1 MIDDTAPGRPLHDLE
16 RRLVAHMASARTD
29 VTAADLDEAEALLTR
44 SRALRDEVVKL
55 LKYYQFGIDEV
66 STKIHILRQEFES
79 IHDYSPIEHV
89 RTRLKSAESLL
100 EKSLRRGVALEIPAI
115 RAEIRDIAGIR
126 VTCSFVSD
134 VYWIAQMLSAQPD
147 LRLLQTKDYIAQ
159 PKANGYR
166 SLHLIVEVPVFLSQH
181 VEQVPV
187 EVQIRTI
194 AMDFWASVEHKLS
207 YKYRSAMPTH
217 LAAELDDAA
226 RVATEL
232 DARMGRLRD
241 EVRPPTVEIVPPVTT
256 D

>member
-1 MIDDTAPGRPLHDLE
+1 MSEGTTAGYSLPDLE
-16 RRLVAHMASARTD
+16 HELAGTAVAAAEGVTPED
-29 VTAADLDEAEALLTR
+29 VESAEAVLAR
-44 SRALRDEVVKL
+44 SHDLRDELDKL
-55 LKYYQFGIDEV
+55 LTYYQFGIDEV
-66 STKIHILRQEFES
+66 STKINTLRHEFEA

-89 RTRLKSAESLL
+89 RTRLKSPESLL
-100 EKSLRRGVALEIPAI
+100 GKALRRHVDLDIPSI

-147 LRLLQTKDYIAQ
+147 LRLLQTKDYIAT
-159 PKANGYR
+159 PKSNGYR

-181 VEQVPV
+181 VEHVPV

-207 YKYRSAMPTH
+207 YKYRAAMPDH

-226 RVATEL
+226 RVATDL

-241 EVRPPTVEIVPPVTT
+241 EVRPPTVEIVGPPGTP
-256 D
+256 